1 MHCVFGTGLLVL
13 TPAGGL
19 PQRVG
24 TLKDISLEISSST
37 KELKGDKMF
46 AVDVARSGGKVS
58 GKAKSGQISGGLI
71 AAALNSTA
79 ATGSVIGVSDEVA
92 TIPATPIKVTV
103 SQAPTQQ
110 QDDLGVVDLSTGA
123 PMTRVTSAPAT
134 GQYSVDTTKG
144 EYTFAAAD
152 TGKSVAISYSYK
164 STTVGKTIS
173 LTNQAMGAG
182 STFSLVL
189 FNTYRGKNM
198 GVKCYA
204 VTLPKLGLA
213 FKNEDYAEKDIDFE
227 CFADAAGRVVDL
239 YTAE

>member
-1 MHCVFGTGLLVL
+1 MHCNFGTGLLVL
-13 TPAGGL
+13 TPSGGL

-24 TLKDISLEISSST
+24 TLKDINLEISSST

-46 AVDVARSGGKVS
+46 AVDVARSDGKVS

-71 AAALNSTA
+71 AAALGTTA
-79 ATGSVIGVSDEVA
+79 TTGSVIGVQDEVG
-92 TIPATPIKVTV
+92 TIPSSTAYTVTV
-103 SQAPTQQ
+103 ANPTNFQE
-110 QDDLGVVDLSTGA
+110 DLGVVDLSTGA
-123 PMTRVTSAPAT
+123 PMTRVASAPAA
-134 GQYSVDTTKG
+134 GQYSVATATG
-144 EYTFAAAD
+144 IYTFAVD
-152 TGKSVAISYSYK
+152 DKGKQVAISYSYK

-173 LTNQAMGAG
+173 LTNQAMGSG

-189 FNTYRGKNM
+189 FNTFRGKNM

>member
-46 AVDVARSGGKVS
+46 AVDVARSGGKCS

-71 AAALNSTA
+71 AAALGTTA
-79 ATGSVIGVSDEVA
+79 ATGSVIGVQDEVG
-92 TIPATPIKVTV
+92 TIPSSTAYTVTV
-103 SQAPTQQ
+103 ANPTNFQE
-110 QDDLGVVDLSTGA
+110 DLGVVDLSTGA
-123 PMTRVTSAPAT
+123 PMTRVASAPAA
-134 GQYSVDTTKG
+134 GQYSVATATG
-144 EYTFAAAD
+144 IYTFAVD
-152 TGKSVAISYSYK
+152 DKGKQVAISYSYK

-173 LTNQAMGAG
+173 LTNQAMGSG

-189 FNTYRGKNM
+189 FNTFRGKSM